1 MQHVTRYIAFLRA
14 INVGGHVVKM
24 DRLRRLFEQLGFSS
38 VETFIASGNVIFE
51 SASTAAAAHEKKIV
65 KLLGES
71 LGFDVATFLRS
82 DVELDR
88 IAGHRPFPA
97 VDHAEEGKSM
107 YVGFL
112 RAKPDAGARSR
123 LLKLRTP
130 EDAFH
135 VHDREVFW
143 QRRGGFSDS
152 IYTSAFLEKTLGT
165 PATFRNVTT
174 VRKLAAK
181 YRPA

>member
-1 MQHVTRYIAFLRA
+1 MTRYIALLRA

-24 DRLRRLFEQLGFSS
+24 EHLRRLFEQLGCSN

-51 SASTAAAAHEKKIV
+51 TASTASASHEEKIARH
-65 KLLGES
+65 LGES
-71 LGFDVATFLRS
+71 LGFNVATFLRS
-82 DVELDR
+82 DIELDR
-88 IAGHRPFPA
+88 IARHRPFPA
-97 VDHAEEGKSM
+97 ADLEKEGNGL

-112 RAKPDAGARSR
+112 AAKPDSKARAR
-123 LLKLRTP
+123 LMKLATP
-130 EDAFH
+130 EDKFH
-135 VHDREVFW
+135 VHNREVFW
-143 QRRGGFSDS
+143 MRRGGFSDS
-152 IYTSAFLEKTLGT
+152 IYSGAFLEKTLGM

>member
-1 MQHVTRYIAFLRA
+1 MTRYIALLRA

-24 DRLRRLFEQLGFSS
+24 DRLRRLFEQLGCSH

-51 SASTAAAAHEKKIV
+51 SPSAASASHEQKIARH
-65 KLLGES
+65 LGES

-82 DVELDR
+82 DIELDR
-88 IAGHRPFPA
+88 IARRRPFPS
-97 VDHAEEGKSM
+97 VDLQKEGNGL

-112 RAKPDAGARSR
+112 ASKPDSGARAR
-123 LLKLRTP
+123 LTKLATP
-130 EDAFH
+130 EDTFH

-143 QRRGGFSDS
+143 MRRGGFSDS
-152 IYTSAFLEKTLGT
+152 IYSGAFLEKTLRM
-165 PATFRNVTT
+165 PATFRNATT

-181 YRPA
+181 YPPG